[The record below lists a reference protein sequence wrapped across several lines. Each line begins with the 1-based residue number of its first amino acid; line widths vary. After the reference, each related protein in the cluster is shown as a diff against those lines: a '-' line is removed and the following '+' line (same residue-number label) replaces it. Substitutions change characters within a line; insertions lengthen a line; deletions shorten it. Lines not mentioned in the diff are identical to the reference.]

1 MLGSLEKIGITNRH
15 MALFA
20 IVATVTTAIAAPL
33 SAFAAITQVDV
44 SCTNNGG
51 QQPAGQQPTC
61 TGGGLTQQTQNQNPT
76 GFAPPGQNK

>member
-1 MLGSLEKIGITNRH
+1 

-33 SAFAAITQVDV
+33 SAFAAITQVDI
-44 SCTNNGG
+44 SCTNNG
-51 QQPAGQQPTC
+51 GQQPTC
-61 TGGGLTQQTQNQNPT
+61 TGGGLTQQTQNQNPA